1 MSNHE
6 TTFTPHPIPDGLIE
20 ANGGQ
25 YMLDGT
31 GNLRA
36 IENIK
41 PADKLRDEM
50 IRREFG
56 FVLALHH
63 QVARFKGHLMTN
75 LGSFDAMMAQEY
87 DVKIGGRKG
96 NRSYTSVDGLWR
108 IIVRM
113 HDHIAYGPEMQAA
126 KALFDECLNEWAAD
140 TRPALRSIVS
150 KAFDTN
156 KEGQINRANI
166 HNLLNTE
173 DDDPRWKRG
182 QQAIR
187 DAMYMIGAKEY
198 VRFEMRADCRD
209 RWQSVTIDLASA

>member
-36 IENIK
+36 VENIK

-96 NRSYTSVDGLWR
+96 TAAIPVSTGCGGSSCGCMITSPMAPRCRLR
-108 IIVRM
+108 RR
-113 HDHIAYGPEMQAA
+113 
-126 KALFDECLNEWAAD
+126 CL
-140 TRPALRSIVS
+140 T
-150 KAFDTN
+150 
-156 KEGQINRANI
+156 
-166 HNLLNTE
+166 
-173 DDDPRWKRG
+173 
-182 QQAIR
+182 
-187 DAMYMIGAKEY
+187 
-198 VRFEMRADCRD
+198 
-209 RWQSVTIDLASA
+209 SA

>member
-108 IIVRM
+108 ILSLI
-113 HDHIAYGPEMQAA
+113 HI
-126 KALFDECLNEWAAD
+126 
-140 TRPALRSIVS
+140 
-150 KAFDTN
+150 
-156 KEGQINRANI
+156 
-166 HNLLNTE
+166 
-173 DDDPRWKRG
+173 
-182 QQAIR
+182 
-187 DAMYMIGAKEY
+187 
-198 VRFEMRADCRD
+198 
-209 RWQSVTIDLASA
+209 